1 MKRSMQLKFE
11 QLAVIVVSYLIIA
24 FIMTVYND
32 LVLHVNASL
41 GPKQD
46 YSFLTEVIRN
56 LIGGLS
62 GAILGGSILVFF
74 VNVKYQD
81 KPYAYTI
88 ITMSIA
94 FIVTFTIIIV
104 LMGTIIAWNQTGKAP
119 TNPDAQRALVKFLD
133 DTSHLKS
140 AIAWSLVVA
149 ATQLLLQVNSKFGQG
164 AFWNIIRG
172 KYNTA
177 KEEERI
183 FMFLDLNSSTTI
195 AERLGNTK
203 YHDLL
208 KEFFAD
214 ITYPIIE
221 NKGEIY
227 QYVGDEIVLT
237 WAPADQG
244 QYRQCIE
251 CFFEIKV
258 HIEKHQQ
265 KYLSNYGLVP
275 SFKAGIHF
283 GKVTVGEIGI
293 IKRDITCSGDVLN
306 TAARILSMCN
316 ELNKELVVSGELV
329 SKIHSLNNYYATQ
342 SLGHIK
348 LRGKEKELL
357 LISIMPSRDKVG

>member
-1 MKRSMQLKFE
+1 MNRSTHLKFK
-11 QLAVIVVSYLIIA
+11 QLALIIVSYLVIG

-32 LVLHVNASL
+32 LVLHADVSQ
-41 GPKQD
+41 GTKQD
-46 YSFLTEVIRN
+46 YSFFSEAVRN
-56 LIGGLS
+56 MTGGLF
-62 GAILGGSILVFF
+62 GAILGGSFLVFF

-88 ITMSIA
+88 IAVSIA
-94 FIVTFTIIIV
+94 FVIIFTIITV
-104 LMGTIIAWNQTGKAP
+104 LMGAVIVLYQTGEP
-119 TNPDAQRALVKFLD
+119 LTNPDTQQALIEFLKN
-133 DTSHLKS
+133 TSHVKS
-140 AIAWSLVVA
+140 AIGWSLTVA

-164 AFWNIIRG
+164 AFWNIVFG

-195 AERLGNTK
+195 AERLGNAK
-203 YHDLL
+203 YHSLL

-214 ITYPIIE
+214 ITYPIVE

-237 WAPADQG
+237 WAPDDQVP
-244 QYRQCIE
+244 YRKCIE
-251 CFFEIKV
+251 CFFAIKL
-258 HIEKHQQ
+258 HIEKHQK

-275 SFKAGIHF
+275 SFKAGIHY

-306 TAARILSMCN
+306 TTARILSMCN
-316 ELNKELVVSGELV
+316 ELNEELVVSADLA
-329 SKIHSLNNYYATQ
+329 SKIHALDNYVKQ
-342 SLGHIK
+342 SLGFIK
-348 LRGKEKELL
+348 LKGKEKELL
-357 LISIMPSRDKVG
+357 LISITASPVNP

>member
-1 MKRSMQLKFE
+1 MKRSTQLKFE
-11 QLAVIVVSYLIIA
+11 QLAAIVVSYLIIA

-32 LVLHVNASL
+32 LVLHVNASQ
-41 GPKQD
+41 GPKQE

-56 LIGGLS
+56 MIGGLS
-62 GAILGGSILVFF
+62 GAIVGGSILVFF

-88 ITMSIA
+88 IAVSIA
-94 FIVTFTIIIV
+94 FIVTFIIIIV
-104 LMGTIIAWNQTGKAP
+104 LMGTIITWHQTGKAP
-119 TNPDAQRALVKFLD
+119 TNPDAQQALVKFLD

-164 AFWNIIRG
+164 AFWNIVRG

-237 WAPADQG
+237 WASGDQA

-251 CFFEIKV
+251 CFFEIKL
-258 HIEKHQQ
+258 HIEKHRQ

-275 SFKAGIHF
+275 SFKAGIHY

-306 TAARILSMCN
+306 TTARILSMCN
-316 ELNKELVVSGELV
+316 ELNKELVASGELV
-329 SKIHSLNNYYATQ
+329 SKMQTLNNYYATQ

-348 LRGKEKELL
+348 LKGKEKELL
-357 LISIMPSRDKVG
+357 LISIMPSRDEVG